1 MNNQEKEA
9 EKYIIDLHTHSTFS
23 DGSCTPTELVKL
35 AAETPNLRALALTDH
50 DSIEGL
56 DEFFEAGKQYPQL
69 ELISGVEVST
79 LYGSKEL
86 HLVGLFID
94 YHNEELRNFLNM
106 LKKERLDRNIVMAK
120 RLFSL
125 GYEIDY
131 NELPYHRDDS
141 LGRVHFAKYIMEK
154 YDFPSIQAV
163 FDQLLKQGK
172 SAFVGRNL
180 PLPSEAI
187 KVIKNAGGIAIW
199 AHPIF
204 QERSHARSY
213 ARRIIR
219 KLKPFG
225 LDGIECHYSMF
236 SPAQTAALTE
246 IAESL
251 EVLGSGGSDFHGSN
265 RPSVQLGVGGGFMH
279 IPYCVLTK
287 MKESLIKS

>member
-23 DGSCTPTELVKL
+23 DGSCTPTDLVKL

-50 DSIEGL
+50 NSIEGL

-187 KVIKNAGGIAIW
+187 KVIKNSGGIAIW

>member
-180 PLPSEAI
+180 PWPSEAI
-187 KVIKNAGGIAIW
+187 KVIKNSGGIAIW

>member
-163 FDQLLKQGK
+163 
-172 SAFVGRNL
+172 
-180 PLPSEAI
+180 
-187 KVIKNAGGIAIW
+187 
-199 AHPIF
+199 
-204 QERSHARSY
+204 
-213 ARRIIR
+213 
-219 KLKPFG
+219 
-225 LDGIECHYSMF
+225 
-236 SPAQTAALTE
+236 LTN
-246 IAESL
+246 
-251 EVLGSGGSDFHGSN
+251 F
-265 RPSVQLGVGGGFMH
+265 
-279 IPYCVLTK
+279 
-287 MKESLIKS
+287 

>member
-106 LKKERLDRNIVMAK
+106 LKKERLDRNIVM
-120 RLFSL
+120 
-125 GYEIDY
+125 D
-131 NELPYHRDDS
+131 
-141 LGRVHFAKYIMEK
+141 V
-154 YDFPSIQAV
+154 
-163 FDQLLKQGK
+163 
-172 SAFVGRNL
+172 
-180 PLPSEAI
+180 
-187 KVIKNAGGIAIW
+187 
-199 AHPIF
+199 
-204 QERSHARSY
+204 
-213 ARRIIR
+213 
-219 KLKPFG
+219 
-225 LDGIECHYSMF
+225 
-236 SPAQTAALTE
+236 
-246 IAESL
+246 
-251 EVLGSGGSDFHGSN
+251 
-265 RPSVQLGVGGGFMH
+265 
-279 IPYCVLTK
+279 
-287 MKESLIKS
+287 